1 MPGATCFDKHNWV
14 SSNLLVAEDLR
25 RPSGFF
31 KKLLL
36 TAVSVAFCLILLGIG
51 ELFCRAFLDINLRKT
66 SKDFMFLD
74 AAGRPVANA
83 PNSQGV
89 SFGAAVFSDSNG
101 FRVPENYRYPEVQRA
116 ILLLG
121 DSVTFGVGVPEEK
134 TFAGLL
140 RSSDQSS
147 AVYNAAVNGFSLPDY
162 LRTAER
168 ALSDHPEIDEVIL
181 FYCLNDF
188 REIGQS
194 EEKPASASG
203 LAGVKRMIA
212 SAFAGMNEFLGPRSK
227 LYVLITGLTTD
238 PSRRYF
244 EWDLSLMDA
253 ASGRSK
259 EILEPIAKIHEL
271 VKQRNGRFAVF
282 LNPYEFQMRQ
292 EGGDFSPQDRI
303 IEYLRAKDIRYIDTR
318 DAFRQLP
325 RPSSA
330 FLFADPM
337 HLSES
342 GHRVVYDQLTE
353 FRRQERTN

>member
-1 MPGATCFDKHNWV
+1 MTDEPGR
-14 SSNLLVAEDLR
+14 L
-25 RPSGFF
+25 SGVL

-36 TAVSVAFCLILLGIG
+36 TAVSVIICLAVLGIA
-51 ELFCRAFLDINLRKT
+51 ELFCRAFLEINLRKT
-66 SKDFMFLD
+66 SKDFMILD
-74 AAGRPVANA
+74 ASGRPVANA

-89 SFGAAVFSDSNG
+89 SFGATVFSDSNG
-101 FRVPENYRYPEVQRA
+101 FRVPENYRYPQAEKA

-121 DSVTFGVGVPEEK
+121 DSVTFGVGVPEEQ

-140 RSSDQSS
+140 RSSDGSII
-147 AVYNAAVNGFSLPDY
+147 VYNAAVNGFSLPDY

-168 ALSDHPEIDEVIL
+168 ALSEHPEIDEVIL

-203 LAGVKRMIA
+203 LAGVKRLIA

-244 EWDLSLMDA
+244 EWDMSLMNA
-253 ASGRSK
+253 ASERTA
-259 EILEPIAKIHEL
+259 EILEPIEKINDL
-271 VKQRNGRFAVF
+271 VKQRNGKFVVF
-282 LNPYEFQMRQ
+282 LNPYEFQLRK
-292 EGGDFSPQDRI
+292 EGGDFSPQDKM
-303 IEYLRAKDIRYIDTR
+303 IEYLKAKGIQYVDTR
-318 DAFRQLP
+318 DAFRQIP

-337 HLSES
+337 HLSAA
-342 GHRVVYDQLTE
+342 GHRVVYDQLIE
-353 FRRQERTN
+353 LQRSERTN